1 MRALCT
7 LFRDIHFDP
16 IFHDDVIVKSF
27 DVVAVSVESSPSSS
41 NAAEVV
47 AGYYAGEI
55 VTCGEEREDGRGN

>member
-16 IFHDDVIVKSF
+16 IFYDDVIVKSF
-27 DVVAVSVESSPSSS
+27 DVFAVSVESSPSAS

-47 AGYYAGEI
+47 AGYYAGEV
-55 VTCGEEREDGRGN
+55 VTCSEEREDSRGN